1 MYLFNIAEQYG
12 DHIALEVGDKK
23 LTFDQLLKKSD
34 AFASSL
40 LEHKS
45 SLMGERVISIIKPSF
60 DYVILQWAVWKVGG
74 IFVPLPEKLTDSDL
88 SFYFNDIDPSLIIID
103 KKLKS
108 VVSPLAKDYDLKID
122 MWLNSDGDQ
131 LKYLFSNI
139 SKLELSNDAAE
150 LMNILLLTNNPPRAC
165 AQSL

>member
-108 VVSPLAKDYDLKID
+108 VVSPLAKDYDLKIVEE
-122 MWLNSDGDQ
+122 LEINS
-131 LKYLFSNI
+131 NN
-139 SKLELSNDAAE
+139 ELSIYRT
-150 LMNILLLTNNPPRAC
+150 MGY
-165 AQSL
+165 